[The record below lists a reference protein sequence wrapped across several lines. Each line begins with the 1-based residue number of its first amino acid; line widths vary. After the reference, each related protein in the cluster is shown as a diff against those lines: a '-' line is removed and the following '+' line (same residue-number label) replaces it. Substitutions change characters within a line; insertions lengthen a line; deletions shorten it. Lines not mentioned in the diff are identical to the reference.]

1 MLALV
6 AILGHALFQ
15 PALPVA
21 ASPDDS
27 GWHSPSAYENNNS
40 WVNPTYAY
48 TSDDNRMDANSNGDT
63 ITLYNF
69 NFSGIS
75 GTVNGIEV
83 DVEAR
88 SSTTQPCGVRIR
100 LMYNGRLS
108 ETDYKQ
114 TPDLT
119 DSEAYY
125 TLGSSTDTWGRSWT
139 ANDFTNANFAVRVI
153 AYKPSA
159 HHPLVDH
166 VRVRVYYTPD
176 WESYHTDY
184 PPTGTQCDDFIAD
197 YQTVYMYGE
206 GFEAGHSYHIG
217 YYDGAGNKAVSD
229 GTGTLTDSTLT
240 SEWYFPNN
248 TGSAAGD
255 WHAVVYDD
263 AIASPP
269 LTYVADDANAVVE
282 DWFYVQSG
290 AIPEFPTV
298 IAGIVV
304 AGLCFGIYYWMRKRY
319 QKQVAVA

>member
-1 MLALV
+1 MYERRWHKAIKVALMLALV
-6 AILGHALFQ
+6 MVLV
-15 PALPVA
+15 PALLLVATPVA

-83 DVEAR
+83 DVEAM
-88 SSTTQPCGVRIR
+88 SSGPQASGVRIR
-100 LMYNGRLS
+100 LMYNGRSS

-114 TPDLT
+114 TPNLT
-119 DSEAYY
+119 TSEAYY

-139 ANDFTNANFAVRVI
+139 GNDFTDANFAVRVI

-166 VRVRVYYTPD
+166 VRVRVYYTPN
-176 WESYHTDY
+176 WESYESDY
-184 PPTGTQCDDFIAD
+184 STIDDLYDTGGDIIYMKGTGFAAGTYIVRYYDADGTQMGTDANLTI
-197 YQTVYMYGE
+197 
-206 GFEAGHSYHIG
+206 
-217 YYDGAGNKAVSD
+217 GAGEDLTSQMACNTNPSATAGTWHAKAYLSD
-229 GTGTLTDSTLT
+229 GTTL
-240 SEWYFPNN
+240 
-248 TGSAAGD
+248 
-255 WHAVVYDD
+255 
-263 AIASPP
+263 I
-269 LTYVADDANAVVE
+269 ADDTFTVT
-282 DWFYVQSG
+282 SG

-298 IAGIVV
+298 ITAIVV
-304 AGLCFGIYYWMRKRY
+304 AGLCFGIYYWMRKRRLGY
-319 QKQVAVA
+319 AEA